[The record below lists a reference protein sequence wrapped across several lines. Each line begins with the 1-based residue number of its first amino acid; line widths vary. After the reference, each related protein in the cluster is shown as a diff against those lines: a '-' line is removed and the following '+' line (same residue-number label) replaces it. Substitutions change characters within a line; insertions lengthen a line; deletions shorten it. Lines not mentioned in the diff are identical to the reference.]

1 MREITRYDESC
12 TQNYQYLSYVY
23 NNCYMQNQ
31 NFTAQLCFTKKR
43 SFMLPIYL
51 CHLEETRAFYH
62 SMI

>member
-1 MREITRYDESC
+1 MIVILEITMYDVSC

-23 NNCYMQNQ
+23 NKCYMH
-31 NFTAQLCFTKKR
+31 KKR